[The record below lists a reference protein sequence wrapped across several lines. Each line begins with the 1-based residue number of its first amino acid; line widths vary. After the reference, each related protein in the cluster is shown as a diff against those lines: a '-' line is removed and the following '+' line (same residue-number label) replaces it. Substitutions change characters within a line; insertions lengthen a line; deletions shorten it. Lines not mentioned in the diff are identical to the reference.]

1 MDNVH
6 FEKKENTVWISS
18 CFCTTTNLSQFHF
31 HMRFLKYSVLIERTT
46 LVQNRAE
53 YISNVH
59 EKF

>member
-1 MDNVH
+1 MDFKLFLHHNK
-6 FEKKENTVWISS
+6 FISIP
-18 CFCTTTNLSQFHF
+18 LSHEIFKVLCVNQKN
-31 HMRFLKYSVLIERTT
+31 HM